1 MLNSLKFNRTLIA
14 RLSNVDKV
22 PRATL
27 LKTLRTYIILL
38 ILKQYIFNLARFIL
52 YSLIVVYF
60 CENVAGYSNSYKVM
74 DTILGLG
81 LILRLYSEGIDFEKP

>member
-14 RLSNVDKV
+14 RLSKLDKV
-22 PRATL
+22 PGTTL

-38 ILKQYIFNLARFIL
+38 ILKQYIFNLAGFIL